1 MRTIL
6 AACLF
11 TFFLANAAFAQ
22 TSSPA
27 IDAASSAGGPQTADR
42 SKQQDAQHAARL
54 KWRPWSDAV
63 FADAKREKRFVLLDL
78 EAVWCHWC
86 HVMDAN
92 TYSDPAVIKLLE
104 SRYITVKADQDSRP
118 DLSNRYE
125 DYGWPATVVFD
136 AEGHEIVKRQGYLAP
151 DEMASMLQAII
162 DDPTPGPSVE
172 AEAKLE
178 LPSSPLLTDGL
189 RAQLKNNY
197 LAGYDVAQ
205 GNWGTNQKYLDWDS
219 VEYSMTLA
227 RLTGDG
233 QAEHMARQTLTEQ
246 LHLLDPAWGGVYQY
260 SMGSDWNSPHFEK
273 IMQMQAEN
281 LRIYA
286 AAYAVWKDPNYLQS
300 ARQIRD
306 YMRNFLTSPEGAFY
320 TSQDADLLP
329 GEHSAKYFALNDSGR
344 RQRGIPRVDQ
354 HIYARENGWA
364 IDALANLYAVTGD
377 NADLNDA
384 VRAGEWIIARRSLP
398 GGGFRHGE
406 SSVDGPYLGDNVY
419 MARAFLMLYQATA
432 DRRWLQRAEET
443 AQFTNEHFKSK
454 VGYVAVAKTLDS
466 KLAPRPQTDENVAFA
481 RITNLLHHYT
491 GNAQDR
497 ACAEHAMRY
506 LTAPA
511 VAKSRGFQ
519 VGGILLADRELNAP
533 PLHITVVGSKQDAA
547 ARALFAS
554 ALFQSATY
562 KRVEWWDTNEGPL
575 PNPDVE
581 YPQFGKPAAF
591 VCTDRRCSAPIFD
604 GAKINAFAKSARRTA
619 DQP

>member
-1 MRTIL
+1 MPNQLAQRTNPGRRIAFL
-6 AACLF
+6 VLGLLGWTSRCFIAA
-11 TFFLANAAFAQ
+11 AEP
-22 TSSPA
+22 SG
-27 IDAASSAGGPQTADR
+27 IDWQ
-42 SKQQDAQHAARL
+42 
-54 KWRPWSDAV
+54 PWSDSV
-63 FADAKREKRFVLLDL
+63 FEKATKEHRFVLLDL

-86 HVMDAN
+86 HVMDAQ
-92 TYSDPAVIKLLE
+92 TYRDPKVIALIK
-104 SRYITVKADQDSRP
+104 SRYIAVKVDQDSRP
-118 DLSNRYE
+118 DISNRYE
-125 DYGWPATVVFD
+125 DYGWPATVVFNTD
-136 AEGHEIVKRQGYLAP
+136 GSEIVKRQGYVP
-151 DEMASMLQAII
+151 PKPMASMLQAII
-162 DDPTPGPSVE
+162 DDPSPGPSIIKE
-172 AEAKLE
+172 PALDANSTATLEPAARKKLE
-178 LPSSPLLTDGL
+178 QEL
-189 RAQLKNNY
+189 RGDYDNKNR
-197 LAGYDVAQ
+197 G
-205 GNWGTNQKYLDWDS
+205 WGTVQKFLDWDII
-219 VEYSMTLA
+219 EYCI
-227 RLTGDG
+227 G
-233 QAEHMARQTLTEQ
+233 QTLSGDQDFERMGRET
-246 LHLLDPAWGGVYQY
+246 LDAQRKLIDPIWGGVYQY
-260 SMGSDWNSPHFEK
+260 STDGDWDHPHFEK